1 MDENPHQHEIL
12 DNLTWCSI
20 ATVTKTTDWCF
31 IQFVHVEI
39 TAVANTNV
47 VTPLTA
53 IVGPVIT
60 YFASDCPFG
69 FGRMSALHPSRSV
82 GSTVV

>member
-1 MDENPHQHEIL
+1 ML
-12 DNLTWCSI
+12 GNLTWWSVS
-20 ATVTKTTDWCF
+20 TVTKITGRCF

-39 TAVANTNV
+39 TTVANTNV